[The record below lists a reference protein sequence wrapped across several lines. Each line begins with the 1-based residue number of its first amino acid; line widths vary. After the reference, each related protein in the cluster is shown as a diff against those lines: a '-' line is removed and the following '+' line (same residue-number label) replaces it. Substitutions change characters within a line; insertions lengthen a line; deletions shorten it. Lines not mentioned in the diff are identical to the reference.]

1 MIRVEGKEIR
11 IMLDGMDTKQNK
23 RLLAPERG
31 EPQRSGGEPNGG
43 ANNRAA
49 NSPAPDPEVLAQPRR
64 RRFTP
69 AYKAGVVEEAQ
80 RCTESG
86 ELGALLRREGLYSSA
101 LTQWRRQYQSG
112 ALQGLTEA
120 KRGRK
125 RTRDPR
131 NQELERLQREN
142 ERLNKKL
149 GQAELIIEIQ
159 KKVAA
164 LLGNPL
170 ETPPNS
176 EALS

>member
-1 MIRVEGKEIR
+1 
-11 IMLDGMDTKQNK
+11 MLDVMDKRQNK

-43 ANNRAA
+43 ANSLAA
-49 NSPAPDPEVLAQPRR
+49 DSPAPDPEVLAKPQR

-69 AYKAGVVEEAQ
+69 AYKARVVEEAQ
-80 RCTESG
+80 HCTESG

-112 ALQGLTEA
+112 ALQGLQEA

-131 NQELERLQREN
+131 DQELERLQHDK
-142 ERLNKKL
+142 ERLSQKL
-149 GQAELIIEIQ
+149 RQAEQIIEIQ

-164 LLGNPL
+164 LLGNSL
-170 ETPPNS
+170 ETPSNR
-176 EALS
+176 EAVS

>member
-1 MIRVEGKEIR
+1 
-11 IMLDGMDTKQNK
+11 MLDVMDKRQNK

-43 ANNRAA
+43 ANSLAA
-49 NSPAPDPEVLAQPRR
+49 DSPAPDPEVLARPQR

-69 AYKAGVVEEAQ
+69 AYKARVVEEAQ
-80 RCTESG
+80 HCTESG

-112 ALQGLTEA
+112 ALQGLQEA
-120 KRGRK
+120 KRGRQ

-131 NQELERLQREN
+131 DQELERLQHDK
-142 ERLNKKL
+142 ERLSQKL
-149 GQAELIIEIQ
+149 RQAEQIIEIQ

-164 LLGNPL
+164 LLGNSL
-170 ETPPNS
+170 ETPSNR
-176 EALS
+176 EAVS

>member
-1 MIRVEGKEIR
+1 
-11 IMLDGMDTKQNK
+11 MLDVMDKRQNK

-43 ANNRAA
+43 ANSLAA
-49 NSPAPDPEVLAQPRR
+49 DSPAPDPEVLARPQR

-69 AYKAGVVEEAQ
+69 AYKARVVEEAQ
-80 RCTESG
+80 HCTESG

-112 ALQGLTEA
+112 ALQGLQEA

-131 NQELERLQREN
+131 DQELERLQHDK
-142 ERLNKKL
+142 ERLSQKL
-149 GQAELIIEIQ
+149 RQAEQIIEIQ

-164 LLGNPL
+164 LLGNSL
-170 ETPPNS
+170 ETPSNR
-176 EALS
+176 EAVS